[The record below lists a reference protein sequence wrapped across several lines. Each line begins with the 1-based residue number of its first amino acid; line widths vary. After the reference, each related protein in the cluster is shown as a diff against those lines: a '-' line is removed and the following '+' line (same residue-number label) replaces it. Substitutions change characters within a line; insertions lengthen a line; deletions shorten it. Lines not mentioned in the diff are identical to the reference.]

1 MPYPFVGCA
10 KGGFPVPNS
19 ACPIAS
25 PAHTLSHLGELRLAT
40 LFAMAHSS
48 SLTPPSSPVCPV
60 PQSETPSSSVSFPL
74 VSVIIPIYNGEAEL
88 PELLA
93 CLEAQTYPR
102 DRVEYLLVDNNSSD
116 RTAEL
121 IQAAIAAQSNA
132 SSVLSLHYLCEAEI
146 QSSYAARNLGIR
158 QGRGDILAFTD
169 ADCRPQDHWLMDL
182 ISPFE
187 DGSVGLVAGEIIGAP
202 GQSFLERYATYMDVL
217 SQKHTLQHAFGP
229 YGQTA
234 NLAVRRTAFEE
245 VGLFR
250 PFLTTGGDADMCW
263 RIQASKQWQL
273 RLAETALVAHCHRT
287 TWQDL
292 RSQWQRYG
300 RSNCYLNQLHGI
312 SLMAQP
318 SLQEMGMTLLRWL
331 LKEVPRTLLKI
342 VRRQERAIALLVLPI
357 SLYCNW
363 FRYQGQVNA
372 SFPETAARIE
382 WLESSAS

>member
-1 MPYPFVGCA
+1 
-10 KGGFPVPNS
+10 
-19 ACPIAS
+19 
-25 PAHTLSHLGELRLAT
+25 
-40 LFAMAHSS
+40 MAHSS
-48 SLTPPSSPVCPV
+48 FLTPPSSSVK
-60 PQSETPSSSVSFPL
+60 STPSVKSTSQTEAITSSALLPV
-74 VSVIIPIYNGEAEL
+74 VTVIIPIYNGEDEL

-121 IQAAIAAQSNA
+121 IQGAIAAQTSTP
-132 SSVLSLHYLCEAEI
+132 SPLPLRYLCEATI

-158 QGRGDILAFTD
+158 QSRGEILAFTD
-169 ADCRPQDHWLMDL
+169 ADCRPQAHWLMDL
-182 ISPFE
+182 IGPFE
-187 DGSVGLVAGEIIGAP
+187 EGNVGLVAGEIIGAP

-217 SQKHTLQHAFGP
+217 SQKHTLKHTFAP

-234 NLAVRRTAFEE
+234 NLAVRRSAFEE

-263 RIQASKQWQL
+263 RIQASQQWQL

-287 TWQDL
+287 TWQGL
-292 RSQWQRYG
+292 RSQWRRYG
-300 RSNCYLNQLHGI
+300 RSNCYLNELHGI

-318 SLQEMGMTLLRWL
+318 SLREMGMTLLRWL

-363 FRYQGQVNA
+363 FRYQGQVDAN
-372 SFPETAARIE
+372 FPETAARIE
-382 WLESSAS
+382 WLESPAS